1 MQSKK
6 IEEAEVISLKVSSL
20 PTRPTAKEAFGGK
33 GYSASEMKAAFDK
46 LPEYILEKLNLLIED
61 LLREGEDSYVGSFK
75 TGISENYSLQNLID
89 GIMNGELAS
98 IVSGGTRGMF
108 DEAERSLISEEL
120 VRANNF
126 IVDLYAKK
134 GWTLTER
141 RLAVRNN
148 GAYYLEA
155 NLSIPEEQCSSGQ
168 KSYGV
173 YINIK

>member
-61 LLREGEDSYVGSFK
+61 LLREGEDSYVGNFK

-89 GIMNGELAS
+89 GIMNGELARLLMIS
-98 IVSGGTRGMF
+98 DKSLYDTLREIESKIEAINERLGGAT
-108 DEAERSLISEEL
+108 
-120 VRANNF
+120 
-126 IVDLYAKK
+126 
-134 GWTLTER
+134 
-141 RLAVRNN
+141 
-148 GAYYLEA
+148 
-155 NLSIPEEQCSSGQ
+155 
-168 KSYGV
+168 
-173 YINIK
+173 